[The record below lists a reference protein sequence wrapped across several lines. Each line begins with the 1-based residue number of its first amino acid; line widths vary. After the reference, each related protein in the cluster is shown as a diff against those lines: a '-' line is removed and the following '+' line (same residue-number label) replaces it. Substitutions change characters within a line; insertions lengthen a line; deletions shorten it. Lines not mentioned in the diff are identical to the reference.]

1 MPALLGKGVTL
12 YWTLLRGRV
21 GGWETVHLLSITNKG
36 LVILET
42 NKSRNELTFRYPGY
56 SPGNVGPLR
65 YP

>member
-1 MPALLGKGVTL
+1 M
-12 YWTLLRGRV
+12 

-42 NKSRNELTFRYPGY
+42 KKSHNELTFQYPGY

>member
-1 MPALLGKGVTL
+1 MD
-12 YWTLLRGRV
+12 
-21 GGWETVHLLSITNKG
+21 GWETVHLLSITNKG

-42 NKSRNELTFRYPGY
+42 NKSHNELTFQYPGY